1 MRVQVPTSVNVR
13 ELVKGLGFTPTR
25 TENVKNKLY
34 YFLSRIVST
43 NDNYKLN
50 EKNDGYRSISSVKMR
65 KIMGRKDYYLIIN
78 LLSDPLDPI
87 IESKRS
93 WRSSKKGSRKGFCI
107 GYRLA
112 QPYNT
117 GEVEYKTIPEKFHNR
132 IGKHLK
138 NDLKDSF
145 DDSKYQFLYNQFTAH
160 TLNFNPSVKD
170 YISSFGHK
178 LLLRIDDNEYQRAM
192 VLNLIGRWL
201 YYVEKFEK
209 NDLWYRVSPDNH
221 RLNSSITHLKKTLR
235 PFLLCNGRSLGM
247 IDISASQPYFLS
259 SVMSNDFLA
268 GNCDGFNLQSIYH
281 EVFDVLVSKGYISS
295 TSRNISN
302 SFEYVSYS
310 GCTMHTEFNF
320 NSGSSSG
327 FTQNTYSFMWGQFFN
342 DIELESIKRYQTS
355 PFEDDF
361 YRYLIRSSQSVSG
374 DINEFNPARRQKLKD
389 NMMYILFDS
398 NRQHRNNNE
407 YIKMF
412 KSLYPGVDRWICS
425 LHNNIGN
432 DKFAYLLQRAES
444 YLVLDIITREFHD
457 RYPSLPIYTIH
468 DAVLTYEEYLPD
480 LQSLFLERFKEITG
494 VQVGLNPSCKKP
506 TPEPKP
512 EDIEQEWME
521 IKPINNLKSYQ
532 KKNYSVFSSNIER
545 GSRFLSNS
553 K

>member
-1 MRVQVPTSVNVR
+1 MVPKSVNVK
-13 ELVKGLGFTPTR
+13 ELVEGLNLSRTR
-25 TENVKNKLY
+25 RESIKNKIY
-34 YFLSRIVST
+34 YFLSLLVLT
-43 NDNYKLN
+43 NDNYNLN
-50 EKNDGYRSISSVKMR
+50 EDNEGYRNISSVLMR
-65 KIMGRKDYYLIIN
+65 KIMGRKDYYLILN

-87 IESKRS
+87 VESKRS
-93 WRSSKKGSRKGFCI
+93 WRSSNKGSRQGFCI
-107 GYRLA
+107 GYRLV
-112 QPYNT
+112 QKYNT

-138 NDLKDSF
+138 NEVKVAF
-145 DDSKYQFLYNQFTAH
+145 DDDKYQFLYNQFTAH
-160 TLNFNPSVKD
+160 TLSFDPSVKD
-170 YISSFGHK
+170 YISSFGQK

-192 VLNLIGRWL
+192 VINLIGRWL
-201 YYVEKFEK
+201 YYVDKFEK
-209 NDLWYRVSPDNH
+209 NDLWYRVSSDNH

-235 PFLLCNGRSLGM
+235 PFLLCDGRSLGM
-247 IDISASQPYFLS
+247 IDIRASQPYFLT

-268 GNCDGFNLQSIYH
+268 GSSCGFNLQSIYH

-295 TSRNISN
+295 TSRDISN
-302 SFEYVSYS
+302 FFEYVSYS
-310 GCTMHTEFNF
+310 GCTMQTEFNI

-327 FTQNTYSFMWGQFFN
+327 FTQNTYSFMWGSFF
-342 DIELESIKRYQTS
+342 DESELDSIKRYMTA

-361 YRYLIRSSQSVSG
+361 YRYLIRSSQSASV
-374 DINEFNPARRQKLKD
+374 DINEINPAMRQKMKD

-412 KSLYPGVDRWICS
+412 KSLYPGVDKWICS
-425 LHNNIGN
+425 LHSNIGN

-457 RYPSLPIYTIH
+457 KYPSRPIYTIH

-494 VQVGLNPSCKKP
+494 VQVGLIPSCKKP
-506 TPEPKP
+506 NPEPKP
-512 EDIEQEWME
+512 EDIEQEWMD
-521 IKPINNLKSYQ
+521 IKPINTLKSYQ

-545 GSRFLSNS
+545 GSRFLSNHL
-553 K
+553 